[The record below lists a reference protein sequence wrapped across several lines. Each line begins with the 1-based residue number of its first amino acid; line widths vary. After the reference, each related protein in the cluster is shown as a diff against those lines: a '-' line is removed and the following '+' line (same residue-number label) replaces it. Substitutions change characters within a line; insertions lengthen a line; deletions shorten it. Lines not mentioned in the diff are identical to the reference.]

1 MDEMYLEAQLADLAA
16 RVEALEARLADSDE
30 PLSLREAGPVYR
42 TGEARSE
49 LSLFEA
55 RLGALIK
62 QFSQL
67 IEDWHDVRD
76 MLEAE
81 ADYRAGDA
89 VSFEDFFAELEA
101 EVE

>member
-1 MDEMYLEAQLADLAA
+1 MDEKYLEAQLADLTA

-30 PLSLREAGPVYR
+30 PLSLREAGPTYR
-42 TGEARSE
+42 TGEDRSE
-49 LSLFEA
+49 ISLFEA